1 MGTVATI
8 AIARGEIMSIA
19 IQFITNAQSPMLN
32 EVEIG
37 LWLSTSLRKLPPISP
52 QAPKLLRLKAND
64 DADLDILQ
72 KIIESDPGLSARI
85 IGLANSVYYGATGRG
100 AYNIY
105 EALMRLGYQQAWQI
119 SLSFVL
125 GSSVTIDPVLR
136 GAKQTLWAHSY
147 AVGLAAREIAVQ
159 SDVPNCDSDMAFL
172 AGFVHDI
179 GYLAFLALE
188 GKKSH
193 EMLQRTQTAEM
204 GYTHGME
211 AEFGLP
217 PHELVGAQ
225 LCELWGLPEEIGQ
238 LVRHHNHA
246 SPLDVNI
253 EQQSV
258 LCAVALG
265 HTLTMDV
272 FPPKGLIITPQEAEV
287 DELLSSLGITQKQY
301 AKTHEWLAEKTEGIQ
316 QLASSA

>member
-1 MGTVATI
+1 
-8 AIARGEIMSIA
+8 MSTA
-19 IQFITNAQSPMLN
+19 IQSANNARSPMLN

-64 DADLDILQ
+64 DADLDVLK

-85 IGLANSVYYGATGRG
+85 IGLANSVYYGSTGRG
-100 AYNIY
+100 AYNIQ

-125 GSSVTIDPVLR
+125 GSSVTIDPILR

-147 AVGLAAREIAVQ
+147 AVGLAAREIAVH

-188 GKKSH
+188 SKRSH
-193 EMLQRTQTAEM
+193 EMLQRAQTPDI
-204 GYTHGME
+204 GYVHGME
-211 AEFGLP
+211 VEFSLP
-217 PHELVGAQ
+217 PHEIVGAQ

-238 LVRHHNHA
+238 LVRHHNDE
-246 SPLDVNI
+246 SPLDADI

-258 LCAVALG
+258 LCAVTLG
-265 HTLTMDV
+265 HRLTMDV
-272 FPPKGLIITPQEAEV
+272 FPPKGLIIAPQEAEV
-287 DELLSSLGITQKQY
+287 DELLSNLGITSKQY
-301 AKTHEWLAEKTEGIQ
+301 IKIHEWLSEKTEGIQ